1 MVRNRVRI
9 DRHLLS
15 VSKQITLCKGDVAQ
29 TPSTKRESST
39 QKCFKQTLMEN
50 QLYNKPHRREY
61 LLYGALAA
69 IGYLLF
75 VIIFLA
81 NNHYENSYLLYFGN
95 ILFFVVIAI
104 HAIKVVNRRHEG
116 KSAVR
121 SMIASHLSAVVG
133 VILAALGSILVTYLF
148 FGNLG
153 SGRNPDQ
160 VYENA
165 NASSQVERPSG
176 LLVNILIYAT
186 VVNFAVSAFF
196 SVLISYV
203 WKKNQTRDKPAELDR
218 NIHVI
223 EK

>member
-1 MVRNRVRI
+1 
-9 DRHLLS
+9 
-15 VSKQITLCKGDVAQ
+15 
-29 TPSTKRESST
+29 
-39 QKCFKQTLMEN
+39 MEN
-50 QLYNKPHRREY
+50 KLYDKPHRREY
-61 LLYGALAA
+61 LLYGTLAA
-69 IGYLLF
+69 IGFLLF
-75 VIIFLA
+75 VVIFLTG
-81 NNHYENSYLLYFGN
+81 NRYENSYLLYFGN
-95 ILFFVVIAI
+95 IVFFVIIAI

-133 VILAALGSILVTYLF
+133 VILAAVGSILLTYIF
-148 FGNLG
+148 FGDLG
-153 SGRNPDQ
+153 GERDPDQ

-165 NASSQVERPSG
+165 NASSQVQRPSG

-186 VVNFAVSAFF
+186 IVNFAVSAFF

>member
-1 MVRNRVRI
+1 
-9 DRHLLS
+9 
-15 VSKQITLCKGDVAQ
+15 
-29 TPSTKRESST
+29 
-39 QKCFKQTLMEN
+39 MEN
-50 QLYNKPHRREY
+50 QLYNKTHRRDY
-61 LLYGALAA
+61 LLYGTLAA
-69 IGYLLF
+69 IGFLLF

-81 NNHYENSYLLYFGN
+81 GNKYENSYLLYFGN
-95 ILFFVVIAI
+95 IAFFVVITI

-133 VILAALGSILVTYLF
+133 VVLAAIGSVLITYLF
-148 FGNLG
+148 FGDLG
-153 SGRNPDQ
+153 DTRHPDQ

-165 NASSQVERPSG
+165 NASATVGRPSG
-176 LLVNILIYAT
+176 LLVMILIYAT

-203 WKKNQTRDKPAELDR
+203 WKRDQTGDKPAELDR
-218 NIHVI
+218 EIHVI